1 MRTAFYGG
9 SFDPFTLGH
18 LFVVCQALQSYDQ
31 VIIGVGKN
39 SKKTSK
45 FSDDEK
51 VEMIEKSIDDLVNM
65 AKFFKGVAFVFP
77 LGMSCMAEKIAKNPN
92 CIKVVAY
99 DGLTVDAAIKN
110 GANVLLRGVRSQS
123 DRCNE
128 VALRHVNDAI
138 CKLRGVV
145 CPTVLIDTSA
155 SMKMSNISSSMVK
168 NLMDAGEYIVAKGY
182 VMPSVHDMMCKIYLR
197 DVYYKI
203 TGTISSEYD
212 YLCEKSKDGFQRFSV
227 AACDLNMLNIYR
239 TYNSTHDMSSSI
251 YDLAIFWSLLIG
263 MKSVDENAQKLVG
276 HLVGDFKRFV
286 ELCEATNSMIYTD
299 NRIKADKDA
308 DALSDIC
315 LNYFVYKENC
325 YVNLWQRW
333 YVAKANGLSKLDFL
347 ACSKD
352 YIEKYIA
359 DENLFKTDFFQKKYW
374 DIVVENM
381 KQDVKVLDMLLEKHQ
396 TN

>member
-9 SFDPFTLGH
+9 SFDPFTIGH

-77 LGMSCMAEKIAKNPN
+77 LGMSRMAEKIAKNPD
-92 CIKVVAY
+92 CIKVVVY

-138 CKLRGVV
+138 CKLRDVV

-182 VMPSVHDMMCKIYLR
+182 VMPSVHDIMSKIYLR
-197 DVYYKI
+197 DVYYKV
-203 TGTISSEYD
+203 TGTITSGYD
-212 YLCEKSKDGFQRFSV
+212 YLCEKSRDGFQRFSA
-227 AACDLNMLNIYR
+227 AACDLNMLHIYR
-239 TYNSTHDMSSSI
+239 MYNSSHDMSSPI

-263 MKSVDENAQKLVG
+263 MESVDENAQKLVG

-286 ELCEATNSMIYTD
+286 ELCKATNSMIYTD

-308 DALSDIC
+308 DALCDIC

-325 YVNLWQRW
+325 YVNLWQCW
-333 YVAKANGLSKLDFL
+333 YVAKANGLSKPDFL

-374 DIVVENM
+374 DIAVENM

>member
-1 MRTAFYGG
+1 MRKAFYGG

-31 VIIGVGKN
+31 VIIGIGKN

-45 FSDDEK
+45 FSADEK
-51 VEMIEKSIDDLVNM
+51 IEMIEKSITDLVSISE
-65 AKFFKGVAFVFP
+65 FFNGSVKVFP
-77 LGMSCMAEKIAKNPN
+77 SVMMQMAEKISKNPD
-92 CIKVVAY
+92 CIKIITY
-99 DGLTVDAAIKN
+99 DGLTVDVAVKN
-110 GANVLLRGVRSQS
+110 NANVLIRGVRTTS
-123 DRCNE
+123 DCDEETSLRYVNE
-128 VALRHVNDAI
+128 AI
-138 CKLRGVV
+138 CKLRNVV
-145 CPTVLIDTSA
+145 CPTVIVDTS
-155 SMKMSNISSSMVK
+155 STEISHISSTMVK

-381 KQDVKVLDMLLEKHQ
+381 NQDVEVLDMLLEKHQ